1 MYFSKNQIPYI
12 LSTIPN
18 TTQFVHLQIMVET
31 ELYSNSYEKIAD
43 LETMPKN
50 NEAVFFLEEFLD
62 NALQYDFPDFAGTTH
77 TTALQV
83 CKRFY
88 VKYAFQ
94 TSTQNYSDMVWN
106 TDQQEDFVVL
116 LAGLEKNEFVHLRP
130 NLLPTNGFLTKLPYL
145 LLDRDQQAFVGYMPK
160 ENSETT
166 IIFKV
171 WYDNNAFHTVDLFTL
186 LQKNQPIFFNVSFAV
201 QNYLANLPAG
211 RTIRQIDMQI
221 GADVFSLL
229 VVQNYYLQTQN
240 EIHFVNSLGAWDSLV
255 CTGEDEQSVEIE
267 RSLFGHYLPLNYN
280 YTDKTNQSYMIKKTT
295 TGVIR
300 SGFLPKEV
308 YTPLLGDLLQS
319 PKVLLKL
326 DNRYIPIEITSK
338 KAKMLE
344 AKDYLYAFE
353 IAYQIV

>member
-1 MYFSKNQIPYI
+1 
-12 LSTIPN
+12 
-18 TTQFVHLQIMVET
+18 
-31 ELYSNSYEKIAD
+31 
-43 LETMPKN
+43 
-50 NEAVFFLEEFLD
+50 
-62 NALQYDFPDFAGTTH
+62 
-77 TTALQV
+77 
-83 CKRFY
+83 
-88 VKYAFQ
+88 
-94 TSTQNYSDMVWN
+94 
-106 TDQQEDFVVL
+106 
-116 LAGLEKNEFVHLRP
+116 
-130 NLLPTNGFLTKLPYL
+130 
-145 LLDRDQQAFVGYMPK
+145 
-160 ENSETT
+160 
-166 IIFKV
+166 
-171 WYDNNAFHTVDLFTL
+171 LFTL